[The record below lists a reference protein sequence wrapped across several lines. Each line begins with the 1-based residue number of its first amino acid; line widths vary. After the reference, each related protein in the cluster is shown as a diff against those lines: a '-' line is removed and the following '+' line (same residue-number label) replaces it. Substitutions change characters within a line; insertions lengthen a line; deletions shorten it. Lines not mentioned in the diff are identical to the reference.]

1 MLNFSKFQTFLI
13 YFIFVLFSLF
23 ALLNF
28 QSKDKIILDK
38 KVNLGLDLQGGSYLL
53 LEIDTKPLIKEKI
66 QNYVDGYNE
75 LMAHLNSELALTE
88 STGETGVLF
97 ANFTVQN
104 LQQPLRETI
113 TDQVIGVTG
122 DFNYL

>member
-1 MLNFSKFQTFLI
+1 MLNFSKFQTYLI
-13 YFIFVLFSLF
+13 YFIFVLLSFF

-66 QNYVDGYNE
+66 QSKLV
-75 LMAHLNSELALTE
+75 
-88 STGETGVLF
+88 
-97 ANFTVQN
+97 
-104 LQQPLRETI
+104 PLKK
-113 TDQVIGVTG
+113 
-122 DFNYL
+122 FLKKMS

>member
-13 YFIFVLFSLF
+13 YFIFVLFSFF

-66 QNYVDGYNE
+66 QSKLVPLKKFLKKNE
-75 LMAHLNSELALTE
+75 LNFSNFEVEEDFISFAPEKKDIEKIEL
-88 STGETGVLF
+88 LF
-97 ANFTVQN
+97 FSKKENEIN
-104 LQQPLRETI
+104 PYI
-113 TDQVIGVTG
+113 DK
-122 DFNYL
+122 